1 MKMKKEELT
10 REIIAAAM
18 RVHSELGPGLLES
31 AYEACLFHEL
41 LKQGFKVERQKPV
54 PIHYD
59 GILIDC
65 GYRVDLLVNDEI
77 IIELKAVE
85 RVLPIHHAQIISYL
99 KLAGKEIG
107 LLINFNVVHLREG
120 ITRKISDLDSVGTS

>member
-1 MKMKKEELT
+1 MKKEHIT
-10 REIIAAAM
+10 REIILAAM
-18 RVHSELGPGLLES
+18 RVHSELGSGLLES

-41 LKQGFKVERQKPV
+41 IKQGFKVERQKPV
-54 PIHYD
+54 PIRYD

-107 LLINFNVVHLREG
+107 LLINFHVVHLRDG
-120 ITRKISDLDSVGTS
+120 ITRKINDLNSVGTS

>member
-1 MKMKKEELT
+1 MKNEQMT

-41 LKQGFKVERQKPV
+41 LKQGFCVERQKPL
-54 PIHYD
+54 PIRYD

-85 RVLPIHHAQIISYL
+85 QVLPIHHAQIISYL
-99 KLAGKEIG
+99 KLAGKEVG
-107 LLINFNVVHLREG
+107 LLINFHVVHLRDG